1 MADFNALHNRV
12 QRSVIS
18 YGIVCP
24 VEVIIY
30 YAGKPDA
37 RNIIFFCKN
46 LRPCKRAVSAY
57 YNKCVNAGSLHV
69 VVGNLASLRGH
80 ESFGNSRI
88 HSGSVSAGGEHSH
101 SRNLCNNQLK

>member
-1 MADFNALHNRV
+1 MADFRI

-30 YAGKPDA
+30 CAGKPDA

-46 LRPCKRAVSAY
+46 LRPSGVMKASERAVLSM
-57 YNKCVNAGSLHV
+57 VPPL
-69 VVGNLASLRGH
+69 
-80 ESFGNSRI
+80 
-88 HSGSVSAGGEHSH
+88 
-101 SRNLCNNQLK
+101 